1 MSTRN
6 LDEFTITD
14 ATLERVRNA
23 ENPRIRQI
31 GEAVVRH
38 LHALVREIEPT
49 FEEWSWAID
58 FLTRT
63 GKLCNEQR
71 QEFILLSDT
80 LGISMLVDALNHR
93 FQGEATDTTVLG
105 PFYVQGP
112 PEFALGADIAG
123 AMRGDPLFVD
133 GIVTAADGKP
143 LAGAIVDVWHSDAD
157 GYYDVQQ
164 LDKLGELAGRAR
176 FRTDAKGRFYFWTIR
191 PSFYPIPDD
200 GTVGQM
206 LKAQGRHPYRPAH
219 VHFMIEHAG
228 YVTLVT
234 HVFDSEDKYLDSDAV
249 FGVKD
254 SLIRD
259 YEPRPAGK
267 APDGKVMDRPYFHL
281 NYDFKLQPVA
291 PASRKAKAP
300 EPTPMSTGP

>member
-14 ATLERVRNA
+14 ATLDRVRNA
-23 ENPRIRQI
+23 ENPRIRQV

-49 FEEWSWAID
+49 FEEWSWAIR
-58 FLTRT
+58 FPRHPHRQAV
-63 GKLCNEQR
+63 QR
-71 QEFILLSDT
+71 AAP
-80 LGISMLVDALNHR
+80 GIHPPVRYARHLHAGRCPGTTAS
-93 FQGEATDTTVLG
+93 QGEATWTPRCSG
-105 PFYVQGP
+105 SFYVQGP

-133 GIVTAADGKP
+133 GTVTAADGKP
-143 LAGAIVDVWHSDAD
+143 LAGALVDVWQSDDD
-157 GYYDVQQ
+157 GFYDVQQ

-176 FRTDAKGRFYFWTIR
+176 FRTDANGRFYFWTIR

-219 VHFMIEHAG
+219 VHFMIENAG

-234 HVFDSEDKYLDSDAV
+234 HVFDAEDKYLDSDAV

-259 YEPRPAGK
+259 
-267 APDGKVMDRPYFHL
+267 
-281 NYDFKLQPVA
+281 
-291 PASRKAKAP
+291 
-300 EPTPMSTGP
+300 